1 MEQPKTGFYM
11 GVKGLTKNGD
21 LIKIENTYG
30 PFRTTF
36 IITCMIVGAGVIG
49 MKVGDLMEEGIH
61 WTKVKIKEHKN
72 KKNLESK

>member
-11 GVKGLTKNGD
+11 GVKRLTENGD
-21 LIKIENTYG
+21 LVKIENTYG

-36 IITCMIVGAGVIG
+36 IVTCMIVGGSVIG
-49 MKVGDLMEEGIH
+49 MKVGNLMEEGIH
-61 WTKVKIKEHKN
+61 WTKAKIKEHKN